1 MKKYSCSNCSY
12 QSDLWSVTRHI
23 LRKHKGDA
31 TASINEESI
40 TYNDNRVPTTVS
52 VGENVEPAPTTVFV
66 GNNQSNGAPTTQY
79 SIQPTSHYE
88 STSAEIYP
96 PNTVT
101 MEEYDNVVE
110 IANGWKN
117 ACKNLQHSW
126 KNESN

>member
-1 MKKYSCSNCSY
+1 MY
-12 QSDLWSVTRHI
+12 QCEFCTLQTKRKHNLEI
-23 LRKHKGDA
+23 HMLRKHKKHG
-31 TASINEESI
+31 NNI
-40 TYNDNRVPTTVS
+40 TPTIVS
-52 VGENVEPAPTTVFV
+52 

-101 MEEYDNVVE
+101 MEEHNNVVE

-117 ACKNLQHSW
+117 ACENLQHSW
-126 KNESN
+126 KKECEKLNNRIKSGVFTREDIDF